1 MSDVDSI
8 LNQVRTNLQEGRLSE
23 AADACDG
30 VLAAYPDN
38 VDAMN
43 LLGVIRLKENQPLD
57 ALMLFE
63 NGLQLTPTAPH
74 LLNNAGE
81 ALMMMRRFTEAMQV
95 FGRALELEPNYGRA
109 RRNLGAA
116 HAETGQLQNAL
127 LHFAAVA
134 ETNPDDVRN
143 WSNLGEAARRMARLE
158 EAAGCFRKALAIDS
172 RFSPAHRGLG
182 LTLRDQGMI
191 EEAIEQFRTGI
202 HVDPDDPG
210 IQQDLL
216 LTLNLSDSAETADI
230 LAAHRKWGQR
240 IARLSGQ
247 PLKISADR
255 NPQRPLRIGYVAP
268 EFRDPE
274 WAPMLQPLVAAH
286 NRSEFEISCYATSI
300 DAAEDDQKPVRGARR
315 LRGLDGLTDRAAA
328 ELIATDRIDILV
340 DLCGHMPSS
349 RPGVFA
355 LKPAPLIMSW
365 ARYPVVTGLPA
376 IDYRLTDRVIDPEA
390 TANPGGDT
398 TIRLPGGA
406 FCWTPL
412 AEEPEPGRPPS
423 EEIQH
428 ITFGCMTS
436 LYHVSTQTTAN
447 WAAILRRLPEARLH
461 VAAKGSEDAPSRHRL
476 VSAFG
481 LLGIDEDRV
490 SVTPYPED
498 AGNSEFWTAI
508 DIALDTQPWN
518 SVQDSCSAL
527 WMGVPVLTMRG
538 ETAAGR
544 LGASLLIHAGLS
556 DLVAETRGRQVEAAV
571 ALARDSERLAELRRT
586 LRDKIKTSPLG
597 DGARLA
603 RELEAAYR
611 RLWRRWCRSGP
622 EAIGPTPDGEETS
635 DAAGSRA
642 AAVAGVEP
650 TEAKKL
656 LLGSRLARQG
666 WAPVTTETG
675 HGVET
680 SRMGRPQPLRERHHR
695 GDLCAQ
701 PVGAA

>member
-1 MSDVDSI
+1 M
-8 LNQVRTNLQEGRLSE
+8 
-23 AADACDG
+23 
-30 VLAAYPDN
+30 
-38 VDAMN
+38 
-43 LLGVIRLKENQPLD
+43 
-57 ALMLFE
+57 
-63 NGLQLTPTAPH
+63 
-74 LLNNAGE
+74 
-81 ALMMMRRFTEAMQV
+81 
-95 FGRALELEPNYGRA
+95 
-109 RRNLGAA
+109 
-116 HAETGQLQNAL
+116 
-127 LHFAAVA
+127 
-134 ETNPDDVRN
+134 
-143 WSNLGEAARRMARLE
+143 
-158 EAAGCFRKALAIDS
+158 
-172 RFSPAHRGLG
+172 
-182 LTLRDQGMI
+182 
-191 EEAIEQFRTGI
+191 
-202 HVDPDDPG
+202 
-210 IQQDLL
+210 
-216 LTLNLSDSAETADI
+216 
-230 LAAHRKWGQR
+230 
-240 IARLSGQ
+240 
-247 PLKISADR
+247 
-255 NPQRPLRIGYVAP
+255 
-268 EFRDPE
+268 
-274 WAPMLQPLVAAH
+274 
-286 NRSEFEISCYATSI
+286 
-300 DAAEDDQKPVRGARR
+300 
-315 LRGLDGLTDRAAA
+315 
-328 ELIATDRIDILV
+328 
-340 DLCGHMPSS
+340 
-349 RPGVFA
+349 
-355 LKPAPLIMSW
+355 
-365 ARYPVVTGLPA
+365 VTGLPA

-398 TIRLPGGA
+398 TIRLAGRRILLDAPGGGTRA
-406 FCWTPL
+406 WPAAVRRNPTHHLWLHDL
-412 AEEPEPGRPPS
+412 ALPREHADHGQLGGDPPTVTRG
-423 EEIQH
+423 Q
-428 ITFGCMTS
+428 
-436 LYHVSTQTTAN
+436 
-447 WAAILRRLPEARLH
+447 AARGS
-461 VAAKGSEDAPSRHRL
+461 KGSEMRLPGTGWSAPLDFLASMK
-476 VSAFG
+476 
-481 LLGIDEDRV
+481 DRV